1 MGVVAGIIVGILI
14 IGSVAA
20 IVWWNI
26 SAKAA
31 PYADEAEKNRAKREQ
46 AAREERENTVIIG
59 AAPKTTS
66 GDASRAG
73 AKP

>member
-1 MGVVAGIIVGILI
+1 MGVVLGIIVGILI

-31 PYADEAEKNRAKREQ
+31 PYADEAHKDRAKREQ
-46 AAREERENTVIIG
+46 AAREEREKTVVIKDFKS
-59 AAPKTTS
+59 PS
-66 GDASRAG
+66 Q
-73 AKP
+73 P